1 MYAVYDDKEF
11 EKIDFTQVKILFI
24 GFSIVMYI
32 WQMGF
37 DITDP
42 DEGGADRFFNYM
54 LPSLLHQG
62 IDSNIGYFFWRMVDV
77 FSIPTILGG
86 LCMSTALTIAAVL
99 LITDITPSKIIV

>member
-42 DEGGADRFFNYM
+42 DGYGADRFFNDM
-54 LPSLLHQG
+54 LPSMLHQG

-77 FSIPTILGG
+77 FNISTIWGG
-86 LCMSTALTIAAVL
+86 LCMSIALTIVAVL
-99 LITDITPSKIIV
+99 LITDIRPKEYIF

>member
-11 EKIDFTQVKILFI
+11 EKIDFIQVKILFI

-37 DITDP
+37 DITNP
-42 DEGGADRFFNYM
+42 DEGGADRFFNDM
-54 LPSLLHQG
+54 LPSLLHYG

-77 FSIPTILGG
+77 LNLATIFVSLFVGG
-86 LCMSTALTIAAVL
+86 ILTFVTIFI
-99 LITDITPSKIIV
+99 ITDINPSKIIV